1 MRALRFGLL
10 VAVPIL
16 VAAGFANAADV
27 YGLKAGTPDLKSAG
41 PMAFG
46 PEGILFIG
54 DAKGA
59 AVFAIRTGD
68 KSGDPAK
75 VTINV
80 DDLTGKLA
88 ATFGADAKEIQL
100 NDMVVNPFS
109 GHVYLSLSAGTKVA
123 AGLARVDATGKVSKV
138 ALENVEFA
146 KVSLADPPEDKTV
159 GEGQRQR
166 NSRNDSI
173 TDLAYIDGKVL
184 ISGVAT
190 AKATS
195 SVHSLAFP
203 FSDKD
208 TSSSLE
214 IYHGAHGRLED
225 NAPIRTFVPFTID
238 GEPHVLAG
246 FVCTPLVKF
255 PLKSVNAGEK
265 IRGTTIAELGN
276 RNRPLDMIAY
286 RKGGKSFLLMANSAR
301 GVMKIS
307 TDDIARS
314 EGINSQ
320 VAGTAGQ
327 AYETIASLVGV
338 AQLDRL
344 NEENAIVMT
353 QAEGSPAALITVPLP

>member
-1 MRALRFGLL
+1 MRTLRYGLLIIAPLL
-10 VAVPIL
+10 VATG
-16 VAAGFANAADV
+16 VARGADV

-59 AVFAIRTGD
+59 AVFAVRSGD
-68 KSGDPAK
+68 KSGDPSK
-75 VTINV
+75 VKINIEN
-80 DDLTGKLA
+80 LPGKLA
-88 ATFGADAKEIQL
+88 EVFGVDAKEIQI
-100 NDMVVNPFS
+100 NDMVANPFS
-109 GHVYLSLSAGTKVA
+109 GNVYLSLSAGAKTPAAVA
-123 AGLARVDATGKVSKV
+123 FVDGAGKVSR
-138 ALENVEFA
+138 LNLDSIDFA
-146 KVSLADPPEDKTV
+146 KATIADPPEDKTV
-159 GEGQRQR
+159 GEGPRQR
-166 NSRNDSI
+166 NNRNDSI
-173 TDLAYIDGKVL
+173 TDLTYIDGKVL

-195 SVHSLAFP
+195 SVHSIGFP

-208 TSSSLE
+208 ASSSLE

-255 PLKSVNAGEK
+255 PLKSVSAGEK
-265 IRGTTIAELGN
+265 IRGTTLAELGN

-286 RKGGKSFLLMANSAR
+286 RKDGKSFLLMANSAR

-307 TDDIARS
+307 TDDIARN
-314 EGINSQ
+314 EGITSQ
-320 VAGTAGQ
+320 ISGTAGQ
-327 AYETIASLVGV
+327 AYETIASLTGV
-338 AQLDRL
+338 TQLDRL
-344 NEENAIVMT
+344 NEEHAVVMT
-353 QAEGSPAALITVPLP
+353 QVEGTPAALKTVPLP